1 MDIIAHI
8 THYSKERG
16 EYQTEYRPPHTLKK
30 CIVYNHAETAPEPFK
45 LFAIGGTV
53 KDGFSSNWDIYADP
67 TTGTLYSI
75 ARPESGAGGTYF
87 GHCDHVRNLMRQ
99 GSFSDT
105 LTEYGKELMINSG
118 YKKEV
123 QEYA

>member
-8 THYSKERG
+8 PHYSKERG
-16 EYQTEYRPPHTLKK
+16 EYQTEYRPAATLTTYRLYEHT
-30 CIVYNHAETAPEPFK
+30 ETPAAPRV
-45 LFAIGGTV
+45 LFAIGGTEE
-53 KDGFSSNWDIYADP
+53 DGFSSNWDIYADP